1 MVKKQTVFITRK
13 EELPLDSDNSSP
25 FLKVMISIAVFLF
38 AVTLAGV
45 MSINAMLVNWNESI
59 LGSLTVQIM
68 PVNNIDKEKAAAQ
81 TPLTVLPGMELRFTA
96 PGNINDYLVYG
107 LTEEWLY
114 ETEELLE
121 KSLPQ
126 FMSLARAA
134 GLLVYQA
141 HPFRNGMRIVD
152 PGLLDG
158 FEVYNA
164 CVRHASRN
172 GIAEQW
178 AQRHGKPGIS
188 GSDYHRRE
196 DAGRGGI
203 ETDAEIRTN
212 DDLLLCLRSGAY
224 RLIRK

>member
-1 MVKKQTVFITRK
+1 MPFYTELHAHTMETSCCA
-13 EELPLDSDNSSP
+13 EERAETLVQDCLLHGYRTLVVTDHYSHTTFEALDGRAHREKID
-25 FLKVMISIAVFLF
+25 VFLCGYR
-38 AVTLAGV
+38 AA
-45 MSINAMLVNWNESI
+45 
-59 LGSLTVQIM
+59 
-68 PVNNIDKEKAAAQ
+68 KKAAAQ

-96 PGNINDYLVYG
+96 PGNSNDYLVYG

-114 ETEELLE
+114 ATEGLLE

-126 FMSLARAA
+126 FIPLARAA

-172 GIAEQW
+172 GIAQQW

-212 DDLLLCLRSGAY
+212 DDLLRCLRSGAY